1 MNSSPLGGFSK
12 LRVLVVGASSG
23 IGREIAIQAL
33 RGGATV
39 ALAARRSELLE
50 STVDCSAQMETGET
64 NQDVLLHSR
73 IFTTDVVDEQS
84 CLQLVS
90 DVSAWMESFGGL
102 NTVVYA
108 AGTTPLSSIVDTTTQ
123 DWHCVFATN
132 VIGAS
137 SVFKA
142 ALPYLRHSQD
152 CVGTIALLSSHSVGN
167 PWPYLVPYAASKAAL
182 NELASGIRC
191 EEPDIRVLKVVV
203 GPTVTPFAD
212 AWDPDQAGSAINRWA
227 DSGFLHHQVLGADE
241 AAGRILSALMDD
253 SLDEVTIIGPDNP

>member
-1 MNSSPLGGFSK
+1 MLI
-12 LRVLVVGASSG
+12 VGASSG

-39 ALAARRSELLE
+39 ALAARRAQLLE
-50 STVDCSAQMETGET
+50 STVASAANLETSQNSET
-64 NQDVLLHSR
+64 SQDILLHSK
-73 IFTTDVVDEQS
+73 IFTTDVADEQS
-84 CLQLVS
+84 CLRLVS
-90 DVSAWMESFGGL
+90 DASAWMESFGGL

-108 AGTTPLSSIVDTTTQ
+108 AGTTPLGSIVDTTAQ
-123 DWHCVFATN
+123 DWHYVFATN

-137 SVFKA
+137 SVIKA
-142 ALPYLRHSQD
+142 ALPHLRHSQD

-212 AWDPDQAGSAINRWA
+212 AWDPDQASSALNRWA
-227 DSGFLHHQVLGADE
+227 DSGFLHHQVLDADE
-241 AAGRILSALMDD
+241 TAKRILNALNDD
-253 SLDEVTIIGPDNP
+253 SLDEVTVIGSDSP